1 MKVLITGSTG
11 FIGSKLKS
19 KLQYSY
25 DIVTQSRGSSTNE
38 ATQDGSFLIN
48 IDRNSD
54 WGECLRDVGT
64 VIHLAGVAHNRSNNI
79 NTIDEV
85 NFEGTINLAKQSITS
100 GVKRLIYIS
109 SINVFGSG
117 LNKPFDENTML
128 APESAAARTRVKAE
142 TELQSLASKSNLEL
156 VIIRSPLVY
165 DFSAPGNFKRLV
177 KLVNLTP
184 VLPFGLCVNSLSVI
198 SLNNLLDFISTCIG
212 HPKAKNEVFCISDG
226 IDVSIRIFTDEIA
239 KGLNKRLVQLPI
251 PVTILKLLGKMM
263 GKSAPIE
270 QLIGDLQVDSS
281 KARELLDWTP
291 PVTMTETFS
300 KLTNNR

>member
-25 DIVTQSRGSSTNE
+25 DIVTQSRKGTTNE
-38 ATQDGSFLIN
+38 APQENSFLIN

-54 WGECLRDVGT
+54 WGECLCDVST
-64 VIHLAGVAHNRSNNI
+64 VVHLAAIAHNRSGNI
-79 NTIDEV
+79 NAIDEV

-117 LNKPFDENTML
+117 LKKPFNENSML
-128 APESAAARTRVKAE
+128 APESSAAITRVKIE

-184 VLPFGLCVNSLSVI
+184 LLPFGLCENSLSVI
-198 SLNNLLDFISTCIG
+198 SLNNLIDFISTCID
-212 HPKAKNEVFCISDG
+212 HPQAKNEVFCISDG
-226 IDVSIRIFTDEIA
+226 IDVSIRVFTDEIA

-251 PVTILKLLGKMM
+251 PVAILKLLGKMM
-263 GKSAPIE
+263 GKSAAIE
-270 QLIGDLQVDSS
+270 QLIGDLQIDSN
-281 KARELLDWTP
+281 KARELLGWAP
-291 PVTMTETFS
+291 QVTMTEAFS
-300 KLTNNR
+300 KLPKNK